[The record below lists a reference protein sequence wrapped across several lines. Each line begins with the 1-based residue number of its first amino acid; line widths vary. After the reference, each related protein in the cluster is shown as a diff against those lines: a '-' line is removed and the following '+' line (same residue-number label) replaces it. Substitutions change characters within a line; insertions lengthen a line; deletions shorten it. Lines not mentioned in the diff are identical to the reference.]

1 MKFSHVPVMLD
12 ECIDGLQLK
21 RGGIYFDGT
30 LGGAGHSEAILRGIG
45 DGRLIATDLD
55 EEAIANAK
63 VRLRD
68 FDGRFSLYNDNFKN
82 FERVK
87 QLAEVDEF
95 DGAILDLGVSSYQ
108 LDNRERGFSYLSKD
122 AALDMRMDSNA
133 EFSARD
139 VVNGYSREK
148 LVYILETYGEERFAK
163 SIADNICKEREKSPI
178 ETTGRLADII
188 DTSIPFKFK
197 QNGHPAKKTF
207 QAIRVEVN
215 GELDGLADAIKSIVR
230 SLKKGGR
237 IVILTFHS
245 LEDRI
250 VKRTFQDLETDCV
263 CDKRFPVCVCG
274 KKREI
279 KIINKKPIEA
289 GEEELRQNPR
299 SKSAKLRIAERI

>member
-12 ECIDGLQLK
+12 ECIEGLQLK

-63 VRLRD
+63 IRLRD
-68 FDGRFSLYNDNFKN
+68 FDGKFSLYNDNFKN
-82 FERVK
+82 FESVK
-87 QLAEVDEF
+87 QLANIDQL

-122 AALDMRMDSNA
+122 AALDMRMDSNS

-163 SIADNICKEREKSPI
+163 SIADNICREREKEPI
-178 ETTGRLADII
+178 ETTGRLVDII
-188 DTSIPFKFK
+188 DASIPFKFK